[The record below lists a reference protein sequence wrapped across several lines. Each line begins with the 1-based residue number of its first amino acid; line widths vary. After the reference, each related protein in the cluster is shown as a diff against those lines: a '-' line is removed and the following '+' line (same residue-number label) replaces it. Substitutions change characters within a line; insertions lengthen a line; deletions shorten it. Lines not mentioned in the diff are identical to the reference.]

1 MIRKIIGWGLAVIST
16 ILLLGTIGIGIHGFS
31 SSNIELSTS
40 VFQSGITSFFVS
52 TGLSILLLRKQQ
64 NYCSRVSRWHKARR
78 ILGYTLLI
86 MFIFSLPGLHYF
98 DVYEILPR
106 VFILITAYLLFRS
119 YEHKELNNKEEN
131 TPNDTMKIQI
141 SDNANSIREHK
152 TVSPNWQ
159 LKSERNFTQE
169 EINQVVQAVV
179 VSSQYGNSIQFTMKT
194 GAITYIPLEQSSN
207 LTTGTIIDITKVK
220 LLTLEKDGESDIY
233 RMLPI

>member
-141 SDNANSIREHK
+141 SDKANSIREHK

-169 EINQVVQAVV
+169 EINQVVKAVV
-179 VSSQYGNSIQFTMKT
+179 VSSQYGNSIQFIMKT

-207 LTTGTIIDITKVK
+207 LTTSTIIDITKVK

-233 RMLPI
+233 RVLPI